1 MSVRPHVKKMLEAHG
16 VDHNNSLMLERTVYN
31 YAIRTA
37 KSRRLVRSWQN
48 GKFVLLY
55 KDRLRTIVRNMLS
68 RVLQRLVA
76 ERNWTAIAKMEHID
90 FDPDRWAGLLRDKE
104 ERDRNMYAP
113 KQGNTDM
120 FVCGRCKK
128 AGKKADNCS
137 YYQLQT
143 RAADEPMTTF
153 VSCLE
158 CGMRWKC

>member
-1 MSVRPHVKKMLEAHG
+1 
-16 VDHNNSLMLERTVYN
+16 MLERTVYN

-37 KSRRLVRSWQN
+37 TRMRLVRSWQN
-48 GKFVLLY
+48 TKFVILY
-55 KDRLRTIVRNMLS
+55 KNRLRSVLRNIES
-68 RVLQRLVA
+68 TSLQQLV
-76 ERNWTAIAKMEHID
+76 EDRNWAAIADMQHID
-90 FDPDRWAGLLRDKE
+90 FEPDRWGDLLREKE
-104 ERDRNMYAP
+104 ERDLNMYAP